1 LGELYVIEV
10 KHQQFTP
17 SVIRQQCHRKAEN
30 EDGRRVNASRPSDRG
45 GQAVSTFVKI
55 RFDKHYVI
63 AVHGALTTT
72 TPSFTPSF
80 TSSSSSFFL
89 VYILCLLYTYVD
101 KKADHEALRLG
112 VTICKKTAIGSAKVW
127 LSRHQCRVRMHACTR
142 AGQRDREDASSIA
155 GFRSPLS
162 IFV

>member
-1 LGELYVIEV
+1 LDGLYVIEV
-10 KHQQFTP
+10 KHQQFIP
-17 SVIRQQCHRKAEN
+17 SIIRQQYHRKADN
-30 EDGRRVNASRPSDRG
+30 EVGRRVNASRPSGRG

-80 TSSSSSFFL
+80 TSSSSFLL

-101 KKADHEALRLG
+101 KKADHEAFRLG
-112 VTICKKTAIGSAKVW
+112 VTICKKTAIGRGGEKVW
-127 LSRHQCRVRMHACTR
+127 LTRHQCRARAYACTHAR
-142 AGQRDREDASSIA
+142 ALGNAIA
-155 GFRSPLS
+155 RMRPRSPLS